1 MQSKHYA
8 IVAGLLAV
16 SLGMDAQRATADA
29 IDDRAS
35 ALLKRMTLI
44 EKLDLVGGVDNF
56 YIRGNRRLGLPALRM
71 ADGPL
76 GVRKLGPSTAYAG
89 GIALAAS
96 WDEALAK
103 RVGTMIGKDAR
114 ARGVHFLLGPGVNLY
129 RAPLCGRNFEYFG
142 EDPFLAARTAV
153 GYIEGVQSQGVAA
166 TVKHFLGNNSEYNR
180 HQTDDLIDE
189 RTLRELYLPA
199 FEAAVREAK
208 VGAIMDAYNLVNGE
222 HMTQN
227 RRLNLDIAK
236 REWGFAGVLMSDWDA
251 TYDAVAAAN
260 GGLDLEMPSGKLM
273 SRDNLAVAIKEGKL
287 SIATVDDKVLRI
299 LRTAIRFGW
308 LDREQIDRGWPL
320 LSPEGRAV
328 ALETA
333 RAGMVLLKNQG
344 NVLPLDKGKLRTL
357 AIIGPN
363 AYPAVP
369 LAGGSAR
376 VQPFAAVSFLEGL
389 SSYLGDTVS
398 VTWSRG
404 LPSMEDIFATS
415 AFTTAATDGRPGVV
429 AEYFNRRGLGGT
441 PTVVRTEA
449 HVHLSDEGGTA
460 WPPELGKEFSARMR
474 GYFVPPSSG
483 AYRFTVASY
492 GLDEF
497 RLYVD
502 GKKVLERAGQPQPIL
517 HATLA
522 LKGGKAHAI
531 KIDYLHFDH
540 HARLGMGVR
549 KASDLIAP
557 EAKTLAA
564 AADVVVAAV
573 GFDPS
578 TEGEGA
584 DRTFALPAGQEEL
597 LTMLTKTNKNTVVVL
612 TSGGGVDMSRWL
624 DAVPALLQAWYP
636 GQEGGHALAQ
646 ILFGE
651 VSPSGKLPV
660 TFERRFEDN
669 AVADSYFP
677 DREGRIRYKEG
688 VFLGYRHVDQAGVKP
703 LFPFGFGLSYTT
715 FKYANLAITPEHM
728 AVDGS
733 VTVAFD
739 VSNQGQRAGAEIAQV
754 YVGDARAPVPR
765 PPKELKGFAKVAL
778 APGETRRVQVTLDR
792 RAFSYYGPKGWT
804 ATAGE
809 HDVLVGSSSQHIALR
824 GKVALE

>member
-1 MQSKHYA
+1 MKSKRNA
-8 IVAGLLAV
+8 IVGGLVAA
-16 SLGMDAQRATADA
+16 SLGMGAKQASADG

-35 ALLKRMTLI
+35 AILKRMTLV
-44 EKLDLVGGVDNF
+44 EKLDLLGGVDKF

-76 GVRKLGPSTAYAG
+76 GVRNVGPATAYAG

-96 WDEALAK
+96 WDEALAQ

-142 EDPFLAARTAV
+142 EDPFLAARMAV
-153 GYIEGVQSQGVAA
+153 GYIQGVQSQGVAA

-180 HQTDDLIDE
+180 HQTDSTIDE

-208 VGAIMDAYNLVNGE
+208 VGAIMAAYNLVNGE

-227 RRLNLDIAK
+227 RRLNVDVAK
-236 REWGFAGVLMSDWDA
+236 REWGFDGVLMSDWDA
-251 TYDAVAAAN
+251 TYDAVGAAN
-260 GGLDLEMPSGKLM
+260 GGLDLEMPAGTVM
-273 SRDNLAVAIKEGKL
+273 SRDNLAAAIKEGKV
-287 SIATVDDKVLRI
+287 SVATVDDKVLRI

-308 LDREQIDRGWPL
+308 LDRGQTDASWPL
-320 LSPEGRAV
+320 LSPKGRKV
-328 ALETA
+328 ALESA
-333 RAGMVLLKNQG
+333 RASMVLLKNQG
-344 NVLPLDKGKLRTL
+344 NLLPLDKGKLRTL
-357 AIIGPN
+357 AVIGPD

-376 VQPFAAVSFLEGL
+376 VRPFAAVSFLEGL
-389 SSYLGDTVS
+389 SSYLDEAAT
-398 VTWSRG
+398 VTWHRG
-404 LPSMEDIFATS
+404 VASMEDIFDTS
-415 AFTTAATDGRPGVV
+415 VFTTSATDGRPGLL
-429 AEYFNRRGLGGT
+429 AEYYNRRGLGGT

-449 HVHLSDEGGTA
+449 HIRLSDEGGTP
-460 WPPELGKEFSARMR
+460 WPPELGKEFSARMH

-483 AYRFTVASY
+483 TYRFTVASY

-497 RLYVD
+497 RLFVD
-502 GKKVLERAGQPQPIL
+502 GKKVLERSGQPQPIL

-522 LKGGKAHAI
+522 LKAGKAHAI

-549 KASDLIAP
+549 KVSDLIAP
-557 EAKTLAA
+557 EVKALAA

-597 LTMLTKTNKNTVVVL
+597 LATVTKANKNTIVVL

-624 DAVPALLQAWYP
+624 EAVPAVVQAWYP

-677 DREGRIRYKEG
+677 DRQGRIRYKEG
-688 VFLGYRHVDQAGVKP
+688 VFLGYRHVDQAGRKP

-715 FKYANLAITPEHM
+715 FKYANLQVTPERM
-728 AVDGS
+728 AVDGT

-739 VSNQGQRAGAEIAQV
+739 VTNQGQRAGAEVAQV
-754 YVGDARAPVPR
+754 YVGDVRAPVPR

-809 HDVLVGSSSQHIALR
+809 HDVLVGSSSQHIELR